1 MSFLRDLKIG
11 QKLALVVLVM
21 ALPVAYLVWLFID
34 ARNVQIETT
43 QREIQGI
50 EYLRPLR
57 TLVELLPK
65 HRAVANAYL
74 SGDSDAQG
82 ELILLQPEIDAVF
95 PRVESAER
103 AYGKEFGT
111 SAHWDRFKED
121 WRTLEAGVDALT
133 PIESFQRHSRL
144 INQLSTLMRTIGD
157 QAGLILDPELD
168 THFLMDTVIS
178 RLPQAIDTV
187 DVVRIVGKEVLARR
201 TNLALAM
208 QESGDDGTQPETAVV
223 TVDLDARQ
231 TLNRLIGQI
240 ESDISEVE
248 RGMKAAVE
256 VNPYMKEDAAPR
268 LTDAISASR
277 VFVQTASRSILRLQP
292 RAARAS
298 ISDLDDTA
306 DAAIA
311 SLTTAYDSSL
321 QELDILMDQRITR
334 LTGEKYL
341 QLSAAIFILAFT
353 VVLILFLNRTITS
366 QIDEINGLFGRIGVG
381 DLTARAKVGSK
392 DELGQMTEAL
402 NSMLDNTLN
411 LVQSSAERDRI
422 QQSIHKLLDEIAGV
436 AEGDLTLEA
445 EVTAEITGA
454 IADSFNYMIGELRT
468 LIAQVQNTTLQVSAS
483 ANQIQ
488 QTTDTLAEGSEKQSS
503 DVISASMAVESMASA
518 IQQVSESA
526 EKAARV
532 SAAALENSQR
542 GAAVVTKSIEGM
554 ESIRNQVQETSK
566 RIKRLGESSQEIG
579 EISQVI
585 GELADRTSMLA
596 MNASIQASMAGEAGR
611 GFAVVATE
619 VEGLA
624 EQATE
629 ATNRITTLI
638 QAIQEDTTA
647 AVASMEDTTKEVVEG
662 SALTNEAGKSLVE
675 IETVTR
681 NLSELIE
688 SIADASE
695 RQARGSENVA
705 AAMGG
710 ISSVQRETANG
721 AREGA
726 EAIRNLTA
734 LADELRNS
742 VSRFKIPTKVHHHH
756 QH

>member
-21 ALPVAYLVWLFID
+21 ALPVACLVWLFID
-34 ARNVQIETT
+34 ARNVQIEAT

-50 EYLRPLR
+50 EYLKPLR
-57 TLVELLPK
+57 TLLVELLPK
-65 HRAVANAYL
+65 HRAAANAYL
-74 SGDSDAQG
+74 SGESDAQT
-82 ELILLQPEIDAVF
+82 EMLLLQPEIDAVM
-95 PRVESAER
+95 PRVESVER
-103 AYGKEFGT
+103 AYGVEFGT
-111 SAHWDRFKED
+111 SVHWERFKED
-121 WRTLEAGVDALT
+121 WRDLEATVDALT

-144 INQLSTLMRTIGD
+144 ISGLTTLIRTIGD
-157 QAGLILDPELD
+157 QAGLVLDPELD
-168 THFLMDTVIS
+168 THFLMDTVLS

-187 DVVRIVGKEVLARR
+187 DVVRIVGQDVLARR
-201 TNLALAM
+201 TSLALAM
-208 QESGDDGTQPETAVV
+208 QTTDAEESVN
-223 TVDLDARQ
+223 VDLDARQ

-240 ESDISEVE
+240 ETDISEME

-256 VNPYMKEDAAPR
+256 VNLYMEDEAAPR
-268 LTDAISASR
+268 LNESIEATRAYVQAASR
-277 VFVQTASRSILRLQP
+277 ILLLERQRADEQTTDLNAS
-292 RAARAS
+292 AE
-298 ISDLDDTA
+298 T
-306 DAAIA
+306 AIA
-311 SLTTAYDSSL
+311 ALITAYDASL
-321 QELDILMDQRITR
+321 KELDILMDQRITR

-366 QIDEINGLFGRIGVG
+366 QIDEINALFGRIGVG
-381 DLTARAKVGSK
+381 DLTARATVRSR

-402 NSMLDNTLN
+402 NSVLDNTLN
-411 LVQSSAERDRI
+411 LVQSSEERDRI

-468 LIAQVQNTTLQVSAS
+468 LIAQVQNTTLQVSAATNHIS
-483 ANQIQ
+483 

-503 DVISASMAVESMASA
+503 DVISASIAVESMASA

-542 GAAVVTKSIEGM
+542 GAEVVAKSIAGM

-629 ATNRITTLI
+629 ATNRISALI

-647 AVASMEDTTKEVVEG
+647 AVASMEDTTKEVVDG
-662 SALTNEAGKSLVE
+662 SALTNEAGKSLVL
-675 IETVTR
+675 IETVSR

-695 RQARGSENVA
+695 RQARSSESVA
-705 AAMGG
+705 QAMSG
-710 ISSVQRETANG
+710 ISSVQRETAQG

-726 EAIRNLTA
+726 MAIRDLTA

-742 VSRFKIPTKVHHHH
+742 VSRFKIPTRVHHHP

>member
-34 ARNVQIETT
+34 ARNVQIEAT
-43 QREIQGI
+43 QREIHGI

-57 TLVELLPK
+57 TLVELLPR
-65 HRAVANAYL
+65 HRAVANSYL
-74 SGDSDAQG
+74 SGESEAQA
-82 ELILLQPEIDAVF
+82 ELLLLQPEIDAVF
-95 PRVESAER
+95 PRVESSER
-103 AYGKEFGT
+103 AYGRQFGT
-111 SAHWDRFKED
+111 STQWERFKED
-121 WRTLEAGVDALT
+121 WRSLEASVDALT
-133 PIESFQRHSRL
+133 PIESFQRHSQL
-144 INQLSTLMRTIGD
+144 INQLSTLIRTIGD

-168 THFLMDTVIS
+168 THFLMDTVIT

-187 DVVRIVGKEVLARR
+187 DVVRIVGQEILARR

-208 QESGDDGTQPETAVV
+208 QESGDGVEADVSV
-223 TVDLDARQ
+223 NLDARQ

-240 ESDISEVE
+240 ETDIGEIE
-248 RGMKAAVE
+248 RGMAAAIE
-256 VNPYMKEDAAPR
+256 VNPYMEEDAAPR
-268 LTDAISASR
+268 LTES
-277 VFVQTASRSILRLQP
+277 VTASRTFIQAASRILLRQQP
-292 RAARAS
+292 QAAKGSEAV
-298 ISDLDDTA
+298 LNETA
-306 DAAIA
+306 EAAITA
-311 SLTTAYDSSL
+311 LTTAYDAAL
-321 QELDILMDQRITR
+321 EELDILMDQRIVR

-341 QLSAAIFILAFT
+341 QLSAAIFILALT

-392 DELGQMTEAL
+392 DELGQMTAAL

-468 LIAQVQNTTLQVSAS
+468 LIARVQDTTLQVSAA

-488 QTTDTLAEGSEKQSS
+488 QTTEALAEGSEKQSS
-503 DVISASMAVESMASA
+503 DVISASVAVESMASA

-532 SAAALENSQR
+532 SAVALENSQL
-542 GAAVVTKSIEGM
+542 GAAMVTKSIEGM

-629 ATNRITTLI
+629 ATNRINTLI
-638 QAIQEDTTA
+638 QTIQEDTTA

-662 SALTNEAGKSLVE
+662 SALTQEAGKSLIE
-675 IETVTR
+675 IETVSR
-681 NLSELIE
+681 DLSELIG

-695 RQARGSENVA
+695 RQARGSESVA
-705 AAMGG
+705 AAMSG
-710 ISSVQRETANG
+710 ISSVQRDTANG

>member
-21 ALPVAYLVWLFID
+21 ALPVACLVWLFID
-34 ARNVQIETT
+34 ARNVQIEAT

-50 EYLRPLR
+50 EYLKPLR

-65 HRAVANAYL
+65 HRAAANAYL
-74 SGDSDAQG
+74 SGESDAQV
-82 ELILLQPEIDAVF
+82 EMLRLQPEIDDVI
-95 PRVESAER
+95 PRVESVER
-103 AYGKEFGT
+103 AYGAEFGT
-111 SAHWDRFKED
+111 SAHWERFKED
-121 WRTLEAGVDALT
+121 WRDLESTVDSLT

-144 INQLSTLMRTIGD
+144 ISGLTTLIRTIGD
-157 QAGLILDPELD
+157 QAGLVLDPELD
-168 THFLMDTVIS
+168 THFLMDTVLS

-187 DVVRIVGKEVLARR
+187 DVVRIVGQDVLARR
-201 TNLALAM
+201 TTLALAM
-208 QESGDDGTQPETAVV
+208 QTDDAEESENF
-223 TVDLDARQ
+223 DLDARQ

-240 ESDISEVE
+240 ETDIGEME

-256 VNPYMKEDAAPR
+256 VNPYMEDEAAPR
-268 LTDAISASR
+268 LSESIEATRAYAQAASR
-277 VFVQTASRSILRLQP
+277 ILLRERQRANEHTTDLNAS
-292 RAARAS
+292 AE
-298 ISDLDDTA
+298 T
-306 DAAIA
+306 AIA
-311 SLTTAYDSSL
+311 ALITSYDASLK
-321 QELDILMDQRITR
+321 ELDILLDQRITR

-366 QIDEINGLFGRIGVG
+366 QIDEINALFGRISVG
-381 DLTARAKVGSK
+381 DLTARAAVRSR

-402 NSMLDNTLN
+402 NSVLDNTLN
-411 LVQSSAERDRI
+411 LVQSSEERDRI

-468 LIAQVQNTTLQVSAS
+468 LIAQVQNTTLQVSAATNYIS
-483 ANQIQ
+483 

-503 DVISASMAVESMASA
+503 DVIAASMAVESMASA

-532 SAAALENSQR
+532 SAAALETSQR
-542 GAAVVTKSIEGM
+542 GAQVVAKSIAGM
-554 ESIRNQVQETSK
+554 ESIRNQVQDTSK

-629 ATNRITTLI
+629 ATNRISALI

-647 AVASMEDTTKEVVEG
+647 AVASMEDTTKEVVDG
-662 SALTNEAGKSLVE
+662 SALTNEAGKSLVQ
-675 IETVTR
+675 IETVSR
-681 NLSELIE
+681 NLSQLIE

-695 RQARGSENVA
+695 RQARSSESVA
-705 AAMGG
+705 QAMSG
-710 ISSVQRETANG
+710 ISAVQRETAQG

-726 EAIRNLTA
+726 MAIRNLTA

-742 VSRFKIPTKVHHHH
+742 VSRFKIPTRVHHHH

>member
-21 ALPVAYLVWLFID
+21 ALPVACLVWLFID
-34 ARNVQIETT
+34 ARNVQIEAT

-50 EYLRPLR
+50 EYLKPLR

-65 HRAVANAYL
+65 HRAAANNYL
-74 SGDSDAQG
+74 SGEADAQA
-82 ELILLQPEIDAVF
+82 EMLLLQPEIDAVM
-95 PRVESAER
+95 PRVESVER
-103 AYGKEFGT
+103 AYGAEFGT
-111 SAHWDRFKED
+111 SAHWERFKED
-121 WRTLEAGVDALT
+121 WRDIESTVDSLT

-144 INQLSTLMRTIGD
+144 IGELTTLIRTIGD
-157 QAGLILDPELD
+157 QAGLVLDPELD
-168 THFLMDTVIS
+168 THFLMDTVLS

-187 DVVRIVGKEVLARR
+187 DVVRIVGQDVLARR
-201 TNLALAM
+201 TSLARAM
-208 QESGDDGTQPETAVV
+208 QTTDTEETSVN
-223 TVDLDARQ
+223 VDLDARQ

-240 ESDISEVE
+240 ETDISEME

-256 VNPYMKEDAAPR
+256 VNPYMEDEAAPR
-268 LTDAISASR
+268 LTESVEAARGFVQAASR
-277 VFVQTASRSILRLQP
+277 ILLRDRPRGDEQTT
-292 RAARAS
+292 
-298 ISDLDDTA
+298 DLDESAET
-306 DAAIA
+306 AIA
-311 SLTTAYDSSL
+311 ALITSYDASLK
-321 QELDILMDQRITR
+321 ELDILMDQRITR

-366 QIDEINGLFGRIGVG
+366 QIDEINALFGRIGVG
-381 DLTARAKVGSK
+381 DLTARATVRSR
-392 DELGQMTEAL
+392 DELGQMTDAL
-402 NSMLDNTLN
+402 NGVLDNTLN
-411 LVQSSAERDRI
+411 LVQSSEERDRI

-468 LIAQVQNTTLQVSAS
+468 LIAQVQNTTLQVSAA
-483 ANQIQ
+483 ANHIS

-542 GAAVVTKSIEGM
+542 GAEVVAKSIAGM

-629 ATNRITTLI
+629 ATNRISALI

-647 AVASMEDTTKEVVEG
+647 AVASMEDTTREVVDG
-662 SALTNEAGKSLVE
+662 SALTNEAGKSLVQ
-675 IETVTR
+675 IETVSR
-681 NLSELIE
+681 DLSELIE

-695 RQARGSENVA
+695 RQARSSESVA
-705 AAMGG
+705 QAMSG
-710 ISSVQRETANG
+710 ISSVQRETAQG

-726 EAIRNLTA
+726 MAIRNLTS

-742 VSRFKIPTKVHHHH
+742 VSRFKIPTRVHHHH

>member
-21 ALPVAYLVWLFID
+21 ALPVACLVWLFID
-34 ARNVQIETT
+34 ARNVQIEAT

-50 EYLRPLR
+50 EYLKPVR

-65 HRAVANAYL
+65 HRAAANAFL
-74 SGDSDAQG
+74 SGEVSAQV
-82 ELILLQPEIDAVF
+82 EMLQLQPEIEAVI
-95 PRVESAER
+95 PRVDLVDR
-103 AYGKEFGT
+103 AYGAEFGT
-111 SAHWDRFKED
+111 SADWDRFKQD
-121 WRTLEAGVDALT
+121 WRELQSGVDSLT
-133 PIESFQRHSRL
+133 LIESFQRHSHL
-144 INQLSTLMRTIGD
+144 ITGLTTLIRTIGD
-157 QAGLILDPELD
+157 QAGLVLDPELD
-168 THFLMDTVIS
+168 THFLMDTVLS

-187 DVVRIVGKEVLARR
+187 DVVRILGQDVLARR
-201 TNLALAM
+201 TSLTLAM
-208 QESGDDGTQPETAVV
+208 QAADAEQSENY
-223 TVDLDARQ
+223 DLDARQ

-240 ESDISEVE
+240 ETDISEME
-248 RGMKAAVE
+248 RGMKGAIA
-256 VNPYMKEDAAPR
+256 VNPYMEDEAAPR
-268 LTDAISASR
+268 LRESIEATRAYA
-277 VFVQTASRSILRLQP
+277 QTASRILLTERQ
-292 RAARAS
+292 RADEHATDLNAS
-298 ISDLDDTA
+298 AET
-306 DAAIA
+306 AIA
-311 SLTTAYDSSL
+311 SLILSYDASL
-321 QELDILMDQRITR
+321 NELDILMDQRITR
-334 LTGEKYL
+334 LTAEKYL
-341 QLSAAIFILAFT
+341 QLSIAIFILAFT

-366 QIDEINGLFGRIGVG
+366 QIDEINALFERIGVG
-381 DLTARAKVGSK
+381 NLTARARVRSR

-402 NSMLDNTLN
+402 NSVLDNTLN
-411 LVQSSAERDRI
+411 LVQSSEERDRI

-468 LIAQVQNTTLQVSAS
+468 LIAQVQNTTLQVSAATNHIS
-483 ANQIQ
+483 

-503 DVISASMAVESMASA
+503 DVIAASMAVESMASA

-542 GAAVVTKSIEGM
+542 GAQVVAKSIAGM

-579 EISQVI
+579 EISQLI

-619 VEGLA
+619 VESLA

-629 ATNRITTLI
+629 ATNRISALI

-647 AVASMEDTTKEVVEG
+647 AVASMEDTTKEVVDG

-675 IETVTR
+675 IETVSR
-681 NLSELIE
+681 NLSQLIE
-688 SIADASE
+688 SIAEASE
-695 RQARGSENVA
+695 RQARSSESVA
-705 AAMGG
+705 QAMSG
-710 ISSVQRETANG
+710 ISSVQRETAQG

-726 EAIRNLTA
+726 LAIRNLTA

-742 VSRFKIPTKVHHHH
+742 VSRFKIPTRVHHHH

>member
-34 ARNVQIETT
+34 ARNVQIEAT
-43 QREIQGI
+43 QREIHGI
-50 EYLRPLR
+50 QYLRPLR
-57 TLVELLPK
+57 TLVELLPR
-65 HRAVANAYL
+65 HRAVANSYL
-74 SGDSDAQG
+74 SGESEAQA
-82 ELILLQPEIDAVF
+82 ELLLLQPEIDAVF
-95 PRVESAER
+95 PRVESSER
-103 AYGKEFGT
+103 AYGRQFGT
-111 SAHWDRFKED
+111 STQWERFKED
-121 WRTLEAGVDALT
+121 WRSLEASVDALT
-133 PIESFQRHSRL
+133 PIESFQRHSQL
-144 INQLSTLMRTIGD
+144 INQLSTLIRTIGD
-157 QAGLILDPELD
+157 QAGLTLDPELD
-168 THFLMDTVIS
+168 THFLMDTVIT

-187 DVVRIVGKEVLARR
+187 DVVRIVGQEILARR

-208 QESGDDGTQPETAVV
+208 QESGDGAEADVSV
-223 TVDLDARQ
+223 NLDARQ

-240 ESDISEVE
+240 ETDIGEIE
-248 RGMKAAVE
+248 RGMAAAIE
-256 VNPYMKEDAAPR
+256 VNPYMEEDAAPR
-268 LTDAISASR
+268 LTESI
-277 VFVQTASRSILRLQP
+277 TASRTFIQAASRILLRQQP
-292 RAARAS
+292 QAAKGSEAV
-298 ISDLDDTA
+298 LNETA
-306 DAAIA
+306 EAAITA
-311 SLTTAYDSSL
+311 LTTAYDAAL
-321 QELDILMDQRITR
+321 EELDILMDQRIAR

-341 QLSAAIFILAFT
+341 QLSAAIFILALT

-392 DELGQMTEAL
+392 DELGQMTAAL
-402 NSMLDNTLN
+402 NSMLDNTLT

-468 LIAQVQNTTLQVSAS
+468 LIARVQDTTLQVSAA

-488 QTTDTLAEGSEKQSS
+488 KTTEALAEGSEKQSG

-532 SAAALENSQR
+532 SAVALENSQL

-579 EISQVI
+579 EISHVI

-596 MNASIQASMAGEAGR
+596 MNAAIQASMAGEAGR

-629 ATNRITTLI
+629 ATNRINALI
-638 QAIQEDTTA
+638 QTIQEDTTA
-647 AVASMEDTTKEVVEG
+647 AVAAMEDTTKEVVEG
-662 SALTNEAGKSLVE
+662 SALTHEAGKSLIE
-675 IETVTR
+675 IETVSR
-681 NLSELIE
+681 DLSELIG

-695 RQARGSENVA
+695 RQARGSESVA
-705 AAMGG
+705 AAMSG
-710 ISSVQRETANG
+710 ISLVQRDTANG

-742 VSRFKIPTKVHHHH
+742 VSRFKIPTKVHHDH

>member
-21 ALPVAYLVWLFID
+21 ALPVACLVWLFID
-34 ARNVQIETT
+34 ARNVQIEAT

-50 EYLRPLR
+50 EYLKPLR

-65 HRAVANAYL
+65 HRAAANAYL
-74 SGDSDAQG
+74 SGESDAKARM
-82 ELILLQPEIDAVF
+82 ILLQPEIAAVM
-95 PRVESAER
+95 PRVKSVER
-103 AYGKEFGT
+103 AYGAEFGA
-111 SAHWDRFKED
+111 SVHWERFKED
-121 WRTLEAGVDALT
+121 WRSLESSVYSLT
-133 PIESFQRHSRL
+133 PTESFQRHSRL
-144 INQLSTLMRTIGD
+144 IGVLTTLIRTIGD
-157 QAGLILDPELD
+157 QAGLVLDPELD
-168 THFLMDTVIS
+168 THFLMDTVLS

-187 DVVRIVGKEVLARR
+187 DVVRIVGQDVLARR
-201 TNLALAM
+201 TSLARAM
-208 QESGDDGTQPETAVV
+208 STTDAEETSVNE
-223 TVDLDARQ
+223 DLDARQ

-240 ESDISEVE
+240 ETDISEME

-256 VNPYMKEDAAPR
+256 VNPYMEDEAAPR
-268 LTDAISASR
+268 LTESIEATRNYVHAASR
-277 VFVQTASRSILRLQP
+277 ILLRERQRSDEQTTDLNAS
-292 RAARAS
+292 AE
-298 ISDLDDTA
+298 T
-306 DAAIA
+306 AIA
-311 SLTTAYDSSL
+311 ALITSYDASLR
-321 QELDILMDQRITR
+321 ELDLLMDQRIRR

-366 QIDEINGLFGRIGVG
+366 QIDEINALFSRIGVG
-381 DLTARAKVGSK
+381 DLTARAAVRSG

-402 NSMLDNTLN
+402 NSVLDNTLN
-411 LVQSSAERDRI
+411 LVQSSEERDRI

-436 AEGDLTLEA
+436 AEGDLTVEA

-468 LIAQVQNTTLQVSAS
+468 LIAQVQNTTLQVSAA
-483 ANQIQ
+483 ANHIS
-488 QTTDTLAEGSEKQSS
+488 QTTETLAEGSEKQSS

-532 SAAALENSQR
+532 SAAALENAQH
-542 GAAVVTKSIEGM
+542 GAEVVAKSIAGM
-554 ESIRNQVQETSK
+554 ESIRKQVQETSK

-619 VEGLA
+619 VDGLA

-629 ATNRITTLI
+629 ATNRIGALI

-647 AVASMEDTTKEVVEG
+647 AVASMEDTTKEVVDG
-662 SALTNEAGKSLVE
+662 SAQTNEAGKSLVQ
-675 IETVTR
+675 IETVSR

-695 RQARGSENVA
+695 RQARSSESVA
-705 AAMGG
+705 DAMSG
-710 ISSVQRETANG
+710 ISSVQRDTAQG

-726 EAIRNLTA
+726 LAIRDLTA

-742 VSRFKIPTKVHHHH
+742 VSRFKIPTRVHHHH
-756 QH
+756 H

>member
-34 ARNVQIETT
+34 ARNVQIEAT
-43 QREIQGI
+43 QREIHGI

-57 TLVELLPK
+57 TLVELLPR
-65 HRAVANAYL
+65 HRAVANSYL
-74 SGDSDAQG
+74 SGESEAQA
-82 ELILLQPEIDAVF
+82 ELLLLQPEIDAVF
-95 PRVESAER
+95 PRVESSER
-103 AYGKEFGT
+103 AYGRQFGT
-111 SAHWDRFKED
+111 STQWERFKED
-121 WRTLEAGVDALT
+121 WRSLEASVDALT
-133 PIESFQRHSRL
+133 PIESFQRHSQL
-144 INQLSTLMRTIGD
+144 INQLSTLIRTIGD
-157 QAGLILDPELD
+157 QAGLTLDPELD
-168 THFLMDTVIS
+168 THFLMDTVIT

-187 DVVRIVGKEVLARR
+187 DVVRIVGQEILARR

-208 QESGDDGTQPETAVV
+208 QESGDGAEADVSV
-223 TVDLDARQ
+223 NLDARQ

-240 ESDISEVE
+240 ETDIGEIE
-248 RGMKAAVE
+248 RGMAAAIE
-256 VNPYMKEDAAPR
+256 VNPYMEEDAAPR
-268 LTDAISASR
+268 LTESI
-277 VFVQTASRSILRLQP
+277 TASRTFIQAASRILLRQQP
-292 RAARAS
+292 QAAKGSEAV
-298 ISDLDDTA
+298 LNETA
-306 DAAIA
+306 EAAITA
-311 SLTTAYDSSL
+311 LTTAYDAAL
-321 QELDILMDQRITR
+321 EELDILMDQRIAR

-341 QLSAAIFILAFT
+341 QLSAAIFILALT

-392 DELGQMTEAL
+392 DELGQMTAAL
-402 NSMLDNTLN
+402 NSMLDNTLT

-468 LIAQVQNTTLQVSAS
+468 LIARVQDTTLQVSAA

-488 QTTDTLAEGSEKQSS
+488 QTTEALAEGSEKQSS

-532 SAAALENSQR
+532 SAVALENSQL

-579 EISQVI
+579 EISHVI

-596 MNASIQASMAGEAGR
+596 MNAAIQASMAGEAGR

-629 ATNRITTLI
+629 ATNRINALI
-638 QAIQEDTTA
+638 QTIQEDTTA
-647 AVASMEDTTKEVVEG
+647 AVAAMEDTTKEVVEG
-662 SALTNEAGKSLVE
+662 SALTHEAGKSLIE
-675 IETVTR
+675 IESVSR
-681 NLSELIE
+681 DLSELIG

-695 RQARGSENVA
+695 RQARGSESVA
-705 AAMGG
+705 AAMSG
-710 ISSVQRETANG
+710 ISLVQRDTANG

-742 VSRFKIPTKVHHHH
+742 VSRFKIPTKVHHDH

>member
-21 ALPVAYLVWLFID
+21 ALPVACLVWLFID
-34 ARNVQIETT
+34 ARNVQIEAT

-50 EYLRPLR
+50 EYLKPLR
-57 TLVELLPK
+57 TLMELLPK
-65 HRAVANAYL
+65 HRAAANAYL
-74 SGDSDAQG
+74 SGESDAQV
-82 ELILLQPEIDAVF
+82 EMLRLQPEIDDVI
-95 PRVESAER
+95 PRVESVER
-103 AYGKEFGT
+103 AYGAEFGT
-111 SAHWDRFKED
+111 SAHWERFKED
-121 WRTLEAGVDALT
+121 WRDLESTVDSLT

-144 INQLSTLMRTIGD
+144 ISGLTTLIRTIGD
-157 QAGLILDPELD
+157 QAGLVLDPELD
-168 THFLMDTVIS
+168 THFLMDTVLS

-187 DVVRIVGKEVLARR
+187 DVVRIVGQDVLARR
-201 TNLALAM
+201 TTLALAM
-208 QESGDDGTQPETAVV
+208 QTDDAEESENF
-223 TVDLDARQ
+223 DLDARQ

-240 ESDISEVE
+240 ETDIGEME

-256 VNPYMKEDAAPR
+256 VNPYMEDEAAPR
-268 LTDAISASR
+268 LSESIEATRAYAQAASR
-277 VFVQTASRSILRLQP
+277 ILLRERQRANEHTTDLNAS
-292 RAARAS
+292 AE
-298 ISDLDDTA
+298 T
-306 DAAIA
+306 AIA
-311 SLTTAYDSSL
+311 ALITSYDASLK
-321 QELDILMDQRITR
+321 ELDILLDQRITR

-366 QIDEINGLFGRIGVG
+366 QIDEINALFGRISVG
-381 DLTARAKVGSK
+381 DLTARAAVRSR

-402 NSMLDNTLN
+402 NSVLDNTLN
-411 LVQSSAERDRI
+411 LVQSSEERDRI

-468 LIAQVQNTTLQVSAS
+468 LIAQVQNTTLQVSAATNYIS
-483 ANQIQ
+483 

-503 DVISASMAVESMASA
+503 DVIAASMAVESMASA

-532 SAAALENSQR
+532 SAAALETSQR
-542 GAAVVTKSIEGM
+542 GAQVVAKSIAGM
-554 ESIRNQVQETSK
+554 ESIRNQVQDTSK

-629 ATNRITTLI
+629 ATNRISALI

-647 AVASMEDTTKEVVEG
+647 AVASMEDTTKEVVDG
-662 SALTNEAGKSLVE
+662 SALTNEAGKSLVQ
-675 IETVTR
+675 IETVSR
-681 NLSELIE
+681 NLSQLIE

-695 RQARGSENVA
+695 RQARSSESVA
-705 AAMGG
+705 QAMSG
-710 ISSVQRETANG
+710 ISAVQRETAQG

-726 EAIRNLTA
+726 MAIRNLTA

-742 VSRFKIPTKVHHHH
+742 VSRFKIPTRVHHHH

>member
-21 ALPVAYLVWLFID
+21 ALPVACLVWLFID
-34 ARNVQIETT
+34 ARNVQIEAT

-50 EYLRPLR
+50 EYLKPLR

-65 HRAVANAYL
+65 HRAAANAYL
-74 SGDSDAQG
+74 SGESDAQV
-82 ELILLQPEIDAVF
+82 EMLRLQPEIDDVI
-95 PRVESAER
+95 PRVESVER
-103 AYGKEFGT
+103 AYGAEFGT
-111 SAHWDRFKED
+111 SAHWERFKED
-121 WRTLEAGVDALT
+121 WRDLESTVDSLT

-144 INQLSTLMRTIGD
+144 ISGLTTLIRTIGD
-157 QAGLILDPELD
+157 QAGLVLDPELD
-168 THFLMDTVIS
+168 THFLMDTVLS
-178 RLPQAIDTV
+178 RLPLAIDTV
-187 DVVRIVGKEVLARR
+187 DVVRIVGQDVLARR
-201 TNLALAM
+201 TTLALAM
-208 QESGDDGTQPETAVV
+208 QTDDAEESENF
-223 TVDLDARQ
+223 DLDARQ

-240 ESDISEVE
+240 ETDIGEME

-256 VNPYMKEDAAPR
+256 VNPYMEDEAAPR
-268 LTDAISASR
+268 LNESIEATRAYAQAASR
-277 VFVQTASRSILRLQP
+277 ILLRERQRADEHTTDLNAS
-292 RAARAS
+292 AE
-298 ISDLDDTA
+298 T
-306 DAAIA
+306 AIA
-311 SLTTAYDSSL
+311 ALITSYDASLK
-321 QELDILMDQRITR
+321 ELDILLDQRITR

-366 QIDEINGLFGRIGVG
+366 QIDEINALFGRISVG
-381 DLTARAKVGSK
+381 DLTARAAVRSR

-402 NSMLDNTLN
+402 NSVLDNTLN
-411 LVQSSAERDRI
+411 LVQSSEERDRI

-468 LIAQVQNTTLQVSAS
+468 LIAQVQNTTLQVSAATNHIS
-483 ANQIQ
+483 

-503 DVISASMAVESMASA
+503 DVIAASMAVESMASA

-542 GAAVVTKSIEGM
+542 GAEVVAKSIAGM

-629 ATNRITTLI
+629 ATNRISALI

-647 AVASMEDTTKEVVEG
+647 AVASMEDTTKEVVDG
-662 SALTNEAGKSLVE
+662 SALTNEAGKSLVQ
-675 IETVTR
+675 IETVSR
-681 NLSELIE
+681 NLSQLIE

-695 RQARGSENVA
+695 RQARSSESVA
-705 AAMGG
+705 QAMSG
-710 ISSVQRETANG
+710 ISAVQRETAQG

-726 EAIRNLTA
+726 MAIRNLTA

-742 VSRFKIPTKVHHHH
+742 VSRFKIPTRVHHHH

>member
-11 QKLALVVLVM
+11 HKLALVVLVM

-34 ARNVQIETT
+34 ARNVQIEAT

-50 EYLRPLR
+50 EYLTPLR

-65 HRAVANAYL
+65 HRSAANAYL
-74 SGDSDAQG
+74 SGDSDAQA
-82 ELILLQPEIDAVF
+82 EMALLQPQIDDVM
-95 PRVESAER
+95 PRVEIVER
-103 AYGKEFGT
+103 AYGREFGT
-111 SAHWDRFKED
+111 SSQWDRFRQD
-121 WRTLEAGVDALT
+121 WRDLESTVDALT
-133 PIESFQRHSRL
+133 PIESFQKHSRL
-144 INQLSTLMRTIGD
+144 ISQLSTLIRTIGD
-157 QAGLILDPELD
+157 QAGLVLDPELD
-168 THFLMDTVIS
+168 THFLMDTVLS

-187 DVVRIVGKEVLARR
+187 DVVRIVGEDVLARR
-201 TNLALAM
+201 TSLAQAM
-208 QESGDDGTQPETAVV
+208 QAPDDEATSAN
-223 TVDLDARQ
+223 VDLDARQ

-240 ESDISEVE
+240 ETDINEIE
-248 RGMKAAVE
+248 RGMQAAIE
-256 VNPYMKEDAAPR
+256 VNPYMTKDAAPR
-268 LTDAISASR
+268 LTKSIEASQAFIQAASR
-277 VFVQTASRSILRLQP
+277 IFLSDRSRPTGAVDS
-292 RAARAS
+292 
-298 ISDLDDTA
+298 LDESA
-306 DAAIA
+306 EAAIA
-311 SLTTAYDSSL
+311 ALIEAYDASL
-321 QELDILMDQRITR
+321 NELDLLMEERISR
-334 LTGEKYL
+334 LSGEKYL

-366 QIDEINGLFGRIGVG
+366 QIDEINALFSRIGVG
-381 DLTARAKVGSK
+381 DLTARAKVGST
-392 DELGQMTEAL
+392 DELGQMTHAL
-402 NSMLDNTLN
+402 NAMLDNTLN
-411 LVQSSAERDRI
+411 LVQSSEERDRI

-468 LIAQVQNTTLQVSAS
+468 LIAQVQNTTLQVSAA
-483 ANQIQ
+483 ANQIS
-488 QTTDTLAEGSEKQSS
+488 QTTEALAEGSEKQSS

-532 SAAALENSQR
+532 SSAALENAQR
-542 GAAVVTKSIEGM
+542 GALVVSKSIAGM

-619 VEGLA
+619 VESLA

-629 ATNRITTLI
+629 ATNRISALI
-638 QAIQEDTTA
+638 NAIQEDTTA
-647 AVASMEDTTKEVVEG
+647 AVASMEDTTKEVVDG

-675 IETVTR
+675 IESVSKS
-681 NLSELIE
+681 LSDLIE

-695 RQARGSENVA
+695 RQARSSESVA
-705 AAMGG
+705 RAMSG
-710 ISSVQRETANG
+710 ISSVQRETASGARNG
-721 AREGA
+721 ATS
-726 EAIRNLTA
+726 IRNLTA

>member
-21 ALPVAYLVWLFID
+21 ALPVACLVWLFID
-34 ARNVQIETT
+34 ARNVQIEAT
-43 QREIQGI
+43 QREIHGI
-50 EYLRPLR
+50 EYLKPVR

-65 HRAVANAYL
+65 HRAAANTYL
-74 SGDSDAQG
+74 SGEVGAQAAM
-82 ELILLQPEIDAVF
+82 LQLQPEIEAVI
-95 PRVESAER
+95 PRVDLVER
-103 AYGKEFGT
+103 AYGVEFGT
-111 SAHWDRFKED
+111 SAHWERFKQD
-121 WRTLEAGVDALT
+121 WRELQSSIESLT
-133 PIESFQRHSRL
+133 PAESFQRHSRL
-144 INQLSTLMRTIGD
+144 ITGLTTLIRTIGD
-157 QAGLILDPELD
+157 QAGLVLDPELD
-168 THFLMDTVIS
+168 THFLMDTVLS

-187 DVVRIVGKEVLARR
+187 DVVRIVGQDVLARR
-201 TNLALAM
+201 TSLTLAM
-208 QESGDDGTQPETAVV
+208 QTTDEQPQYL
-223 TVDLDARQ
+223 DLDARQ

-240 ESDISEVE
+240 ETDISEME
-248 RGMKAAVE
+248 RGMKAAVG
-256 VNPYMKEDAAPR
+256 VNPYMEDEAAPR
-268 LTDAISASR
+268 LTESIEATRAYA
-277 VFVQTASRSILRLQP
+277 QTASRILLTERQQADEHGADLN
-292 RAARAS
+292 AS
-298 ISDLDDTA
+298 AET
-306 DAAIA
+306 AIA
-311 SLTTAYDSSL
+311 ALILSYDASLK
-321 QELDILMDQRITR
+321 ELDILMEQRITR
-334 LTGEKYL
+334 LTAEKYL
-341 QLSAAIFILAFT
+341 QLSMAIFILAFT

-366 QIDEINGLFGRIGVG
+366 QIDEINALFERIGVG
-381 DLTARAKVGSK
+381 NLTARARVRSR

-402 NSMLDNTLN
+402 NSVLDNTLN
-411 LVQSSAERDRI
+411 LVQSSEERDRI

-468 LIAQVQNTTLQVSAS
+468 LIAQVQNTTLQVSAATNHIS
-483 ANQIQ
+483 

-503 DVISASMAVESMASA
+503 DVIAASMAVESMASA

-532 SAAALENSQR
+532 SSAALENSQR
-542 GAAVVTKSIEGM
+542 GAQVVAKSIAGM

-579 EISQVI
+579 EISQLI

-619 VEGLA
+619 VESLA

-629 ATNRITTLI
+629 ATNRISALI

-647 AVASMEDTTKEVVEG
+647 AVASMEDTTKEVVDG

-675 IETVTR
+675 IETVSR
-681 NLSELIE
+681 NLSQLIE
-688 SIADASE
+688 SIAEASE
-695 RQARGSENVA
+695 RQARSSESVA
-705 AAMGG
+705 QAMSG
-710 ISSVQRETANG
+710 ISSVQRETAQG

-726 EAIRNLTA
+726 LAIRNLTA

-742 VSRFKIPTKVHHHH
+742 VSRFKIPTRVHHHH

>member
-21 ALPVAYLVWLFID
+21 ALPVACLVWLFID
-34 ARNVQIETT
+34 ARNVQIEAT

-50 EYLRPLR
+50 EYLKPVR

-65 HRAVANAYL
+65 HRAASNAFL
-74 SGDSDAQG
+74 SGEADARA
-82 ELILLQPEIDAVF
+82 EMLRLQPEIDAVI
-95 PRVESAER
+95 PRVDVVER
-103 AYGKEFGT
+103 AYGAEFGT
-111 SAHWDRFKED
+111 SVHWERFKED
-121 WRTLEAGVDALT
+121 WRELESAADSLT

-144 INQLSTLMRTIGD
+144 ITGLTALIRTIGD
-157 QAGLILDPELD
+157 QAGLVLDPELD
-168 THFLMDTVIS
+168 THFLMDTVLS

-187 DVVRIVGKEVLARR
+187 DVVRIVGGDVLARR
-201 TNLALAM
+201 TSLALAM
-208 QESGDDGTQPETAVV
+208 QRDPNQSNNF
-223 TVDLDARQ
+223 DLDARQ

-240 ESDISEVE
+240 ETDISEME

-256 VNPYMKEDAAPR
+256 VNPYMEEEAAPR
-268 LTDAISASR
+268 MSESIKATRDYAQLASR
-277 VFVQTASRSILRLQP
+277 VLLRERQSADELSTDLNAS
-292 RAARAS
+292 AE
-298 ISDLDDTA
+298 T
-306 DAAIA
+306 AIA
-311 SLTTAYDSSL
+311 ALIASYDASLK
-321 QELDILMDQRITR
+321 ELDILMEQRITR

-341 QLSAAIFILAFT
+341 QLSTAIFILAFT

-366 QIDEINGLFGRIGVG
+366 QIDEINGLIGRIGVG
-381 DLTARAKVGSK
+381 DLTARARVRSG
-392 DELGQMTEAL
+392 DELGQMTQAL
-402 NSMLDNTLN
+402 NSVLDNTLN
-411 LVQSSAERDRI
+411 LVQSSEERDRI

-468 LIAQVQNTTLQVSAS
+468 LIAQVQNITLQVSAATNHIS
-483 ANQIQ
+483 

-503 DVISASMAVESMASA
+503 DVIAASMAVESMASA

-542 GAAVVTKSIEGM
+542 GAEVVAKSIAGM

-629 ATNRITTLI
+629 ATNRISALI

-647 AVASMEDTTKEVVEG
+647 AVASMEDTTKEVVDG

-675 IETVTR
+675 IETVSR
-681 NLSELIE
+681 NLSQLIE

-695 RQARGSENVA
+695 RQARSSESVA
-705 AAMGG
+705 QAMSG
-710 ISSVQRETANG
+710 ISSVQRETAQG

-726 EAIRNLTA
+726 LAIRNLTA

-742 VSRFKIPTKVHHHH
+742 VSRFKIPTRVHHHH
-756 QH
+756 LR